1 VVKEVGKG
9 VKSFELGQKVV
20 VQPTLYCGKCAACQ
34 ENAENVCHTSGFVGL
49 SGGGGGLSDAV
60 TVEERAVL
68 ALPDNVPLDVGA
80 LVEPLSVAWHA
91 ISAAPL
97 KPENTVLVLGGGP
110 IGLAIIQCLKA
121 KGVKQIICA
130 EVAKQRQQF
139 AKELGADRVLDPTR
153 DDVVKITKELTNG
166 VGPDVVLDAAGVPA
180 SVKTA
185 CNAVKARGTVVNVA
199 IWEKEIPFN
208 PNMLVFK
215 EAKYTAV
222 LGYQKKD
229 FEAVIE
235 HLRNGSIK
243 PERMITKKI
252 KLENLVEDG
261 VKTLI
266 RDKDNQVKVL
276 VDIGAK

>member
-1 VVKEVGKG
+1 M
-9 VKSFELGQKVV
+9 
-20 VQPTLYCGKCAACQ
+20 QPTLYCGKCAAC
-34 ENAENVCHTSGFVGL
+34 EEKAENVCHSAGFVGL

-60 TVEERAVL
+60 TVQERAVL
-68 ALPDNVPLDVGA
+68 ALPENVPLDIGA

-97 KPENTVLVLGGGP
+97 KPKSDTVLVLGGGP

-139 AKELGADRVLDPTR
+139 AKELGAHQVLDPTK
-153 DDVVKITKELTNG
+153 DDVVKIAKELTNG

-199 IWEKEIPFN
+199 IWEKEVPFN
-208 PNMLVFK
+208 PNMLIFK

-229 FEAVIE
+229 FEAVIA
-235 HLRNGSIK
+235 HLGDGSIK

-252 KLENLVEDG
+252 RLENIVEDG

-266 RDKDNQVKVL
+266 RDKDSQVKIL